1 LKQNKFYEYSQ
12 QIVTK
17 LENTCTTPDKSH
29 HYKSVVKELDQCM
42 STEQLSALK
51 ELVIDDELKGL
62 WELNDIGGIIQ
73 MYGKLDIV
81 HDPDNFDQIDV
92 KELRKLFAVS
102 KLRFHQMLLNL
113 HLDTLTNSQWNI
125 ISTLMKPL
133 VAE

>member
-1 LKQNKFYEYSQ
+1 
-12 QIVTK
+12 
-17 LENTCTTPDKSH
+17 
-29 HYKSVVKELDQCM
+29 M